1 MLTLIQ
7 SWIGKQMREP
17 KGLFSKWVARYMEK
31 NHHNINQWT
40 IQLLNIQENDRIL
53 EIGTGRGMTL
63 SKVAEKLDRGKVYG
77 IDASRHMVKYA
88 KRKHKRLVEQEKAV
102 ITLGKAEKLP
112 FEDRSFNKLF
122 TVQTIYYLPDIEQVM
137 KEVYRV
143 LQVDGEVFLS
153 FQKQELMK
161 EQKRSQSLSTYSEE
175 DISCLFSAYHF
186 RDVSVYHY
194 DTYICIKALK

>member
-31 NHHNINQWT
+31 NHHNINEWT

-53 EIGTGRGMTL
+53 EIGTGRGITL

-77 IDASRHMVKYA
+77 VDASRHMIKYA
-88 KRKHKRLVEQEKAV
+88 KRKHKKLTEQDKAV
-102 ITLGKAEKLP
+102 ITLGKAEQLP

-122 TVQTIYYLPDIEQVM
+122 TVQTIYYLKDIEQVM

-153 FQKQELMK
+153 FQKQELIN
-161 EQKRSQSLSTYSEE
+161 EQKRSTSFSSYSEE
-175 DISCLFSAYHF
+175 EISRLFSAYHF
-186 RDVSVYHY
+186 REVSVYHY

>member
-31 NHHNINQWT
+31 NHHNINEWT
-40 IQLLNIQENDRIL
+40 LQLLNIQENDRIL
-53 EIGTGRGMTL
+53 EIGTGRGITL

-77 IDASRHMVKYA
+77 VDASRHMIKYA
-88 KRKHKRLVEQEKAV
+88 KRKHKKLAEQDKAV

-122 TVQTIYYLPDIEQVM
+122 TVQTIYYLKDIEQVM

-153 FQKQELMK
+153 FQKQELIK
-161 EQKRSQSLSTYSEE
+161 EQKRSTSFSSYSEQE
-175 DISCLFSAYHF
+175 ISRLFSAYHF
-186 RDVSVYHY
+186 REVSVYHY

>member
-1 MLTLIQ
+1 
-7 SWIGKQMREP
+7 MREP
-17 KGLFSKWVARYMEK
+17 KGLLSKWVARYMEK

-63 SKVAEKLDRGKVYG
+63 SKVAEHLDRGKVYG
-77 IDASRHMVKYA
+77 VDASHHMIKYA
-88 KRKHKRLVEQEKAV
+88 KRKNKKFVEQNKAV

-122 TVQTIYYLPDIEQVM
+122 TVQTIYYLPDMEQVM

-153 FQKQELMK
+153 FQKQELQK
-161 EQKRSQSLSTYSEE
+161 EQKRLHAFSIYSEQE
-175 DISCLFSAYHF
+175 ISRMFSEYHF

-194 DTYICIKALK
+194 DTYVCIKALK

>member
-1 MLTLIQ
+1 MIQ

-31 NHHNINQWT
+31 NHHNINEWT
-40 IQLLNIQENDRIL
+40 LQLLNIQENDRIL
-53 EIGTGRGMTL
+53 EIGTGRGITL

-77 IDASRHMVKYA
+77 VDASRHMIKYA
-88 KRKHKRLVEQEKAV
+88 KRKHKKLAEQDKAV

-122 TVQTIYYLPDIEQVM
+122 TVQTIYYLKDIEQVM

-153 FQKQELMK
+153 FQKQELIK
-161 EQKRSQSLSTYSEE
+161 EQKRSTSFSSYSEQE
-175 DISCLFSAYHF
+175 ISRLFSAYHF
-186 RDVSVYHY
+186 REVSVYHY

>member
-31 NHHNINQWT
+31 NHHNINEWT
-40 IQLLNIQENDRIL
+40 LQLLNIQENDRIL
-53 EIGTGRGMTL
+53 EIGTGRGITL

-77 IDASRHMVKYA
+77 VDASRHMIKYA
-88 KRKHKRLVEQEKAV
+88 KRKHKKLAEQDKAV
-102 ITLGKAEKLP
+102 ITLGKAEQLP

-122 TVQTIYYLPDIEQVM
+122 TVQTIYYLKDIEQVM

-153 FQKQELMK
+153 FQKQELIQ
-161 EQKRSQSLSTYSEE
+161 EQKRSTSFSSYSEQE
-175 DISCLFSAYHF
+175 ISHLFSAYHF
-186 RDVSVYHY
+186 REVSVYHY

>member
-1 MLTLIQ
+1 MIQ

-31 NHHNINQWT
+31 NHRNINEWT

-53 EIGTGRGMTL
+53 EIGTGRGITL

-77 IDASRHMVKYA
+77 VDASHHMIKYA
-88 KRKHKRLVEQEKAV
+88 KRKHKKLAEQDKAV
-102 ITLGKAEKLP
+102 ITLGKAEQLP

-122 TVQTIYYLPDIEQVM
+122 TVQTIYYLKDIEQVM

-153 FQKQELMK
+153 FQKQELFN
-161 EQKRSQSLSTYSEE
+161 EQKRSTSFSSYSEE
-175 DISCLFSAYHF
+175 EISRLFSAYHF
-186 RDVSVYHY
+186 REVSVYHY

>member
-31 NHHNINQWT
+31 NHHNINEWT
-40 IQLLNIQENDRIL
+40 LQLLNIQENDRIL
-53 EIGTGRGMTL
+53 EIGTGRGITL

-77 IDASRHMVKYA
+77 VDASRHMVKYA
-88 KRKHKRLVEQEKAV
+88 KRKHKKLAEQDKAV
-102 ITLGKAEKLP
+102 FTLGEAEHLP

-122 TVQTIYYLPDIEQVM
+122 TVQTIYYLKDIEQVM

-153 FQKQELMK
+153 FQKQELVK
-161 EQKRSQSLSTYSEE
+161 EQKRSQSFSSYSEQE
-175 DISCLFSAYHF
+175 ISGLFSAYHF
-186 RDVSVYHY
+186 REVSVYHY

>member
-17 KGLFSKWVARYMEK
+17 KGLFSKWVSCYMEK
-31 NHHNINQWT
+31 NHHHINQWT

-77 IDASRHMVKYA
+77 VDASRHMIKYA
-88 KRKHKRLVEQEKAV
+88 KRKNKKLVEQDKAV
-102 ITLGKAEKLP
+102 ITLGKAEHLP
-112 FEDRSFNKLF
+112 FEDRSFNKLY
-122 TVQTIYYLPDIEQVM
+122 TVQTIYYLADIEQVM

-153 FQKQELMK
+153 FQNQEPLKKQK
-161 EQKRSQSLSTYSEE
+161 CSQSFSTYSEQE
-175 DISCLFSAYHF
+175 ICGLFSAYHF
-186 RDVSVYHY
+186 REVSVYYY
-194 DTYICIKALK
+194 DTYICVKALK

>member
-1 MLTLIQ
+1 MIQ

-31 NHHNINQWT
+31 NHHNINEWT
-40 IQLLNIQENDRIL
+40 LQLLNIQENDRIL
-53 EIGTGRGMTL
+53 EIGTGRGITL

-77 IDASRHMVKYA
+77 VDASRHMVKYA
-88 KRKHKRLVEQEKAV
+88 KRKHKKLAEQDKAV
-102 ITLGKAEKLP
+102 FTLGEAEHLP

-122 TVQTIYYLPDIEQVM
+122 TVQTIYYLKDIEQVM

-153 FQKQELMK
+153 FQKQELVK
-161 EQKRSQSLSTYSEE
+161 EQKRSQSFSSYSEQE
-175 DISCLFSAYHF
+175 ISGLFSAYHF
-186 RDVSVYHY
+186 REVSVYHY

>member
-1 MLTLIQ
+1 MIQ

-17 KGLFSKWVARYMEK
+17 RGVLSKWVARYMEK
-31 NHHNINQWT
+31 NHHHVNQWT

-53 EIGTGRGMTL
+53 EIGTGRGTTL
-63 SKVAEKLDRGKVYG
+63 SKVAENLDRGKVYG
-77 IDASRHMVKYA
+77 VDASHHMIKYA
-88 KRKHKRLVEQEKAV
+88 KRKNKKLVDQNKAV
-102 ITLGKAEKLP
+102 IRLGKAENLP

-122 TVQTIYYLPDIEQVM
+122 TVQTIYYLSDLEQVL

-153 FQKQELMK
+153 FQKKEL
-161 EQKRSQSLSTYSEE
+161 QKQSHAYSLYSEE
-175 DISCLFSAYHF
+175 EISRMFSEFHF

-194 DTYICIKALK
+194 DTYICFKALK

>member
-31 NHHNINQWT
+31 NHHNINEWT
-40 IQLLNIQENDRIL
+40 LQLLNIQENDRIL
-53 EIGTGRGMTL
+53 EIGTGRGITL

-77 IDASRHMVKYA
+77 VDASRHMIKYA
-88 KRKHKRLVEQEKAV
+88 KRKHKKLTEQDKAV
-102 ITLGKAEKLP
+102 ITFGKAEQLP

-122 TVQTIYYLPDIEQVM
+122 TVQTIYYLKDIEQVM

-153 FQKQELMK
+153 FQKQELIK
-161 EQKRSQSLSTYSEE
+161 EQKRSTSFSSHSEQE
-175 DISCLFSAYHF
+175 ISRLFSAYHF
-186 RDVSVYHY
+186 REVSVYHY

>member
-1 MLTLIQ
+1 MIQ

-17 KGLFSKWVARYMEK
+17 KGLLSKWVARYMEK

-63 SKVAEKLDRGKVYG
+63 SKVAEHLDRGKVYG
-77 IDASRHMVKYA
+77 VDASHHMIKYA
-88 KRKHKRLVEQEKAV
+88 KRKNKKFVEQNKAV

-122 TVQTIYYLPDIEQVM
+122 TVQTIYYLPDMEQVM

-153 FQKQELMK
+153 FQKQELQK
-161 EQKRSQSLSTYSEE
+161 EQKRLHAFSIYSEQE
-175 DISCLFSAYHF
+175 ISRMFSEYHF

-194 DTYICIKALK
+194 DTYVCIKALK

>member
-1 MLTLIQ
+1 MIQ

-31 NHHNINQWT
+31 NHHDINQWT

-63 SKVAEKLDRGKVYG
+63 SKVAEKLDRGKIYG
-77 IDASRHMVKYA
+77 VDASRHMVKYA
-88 KRKHKRLVEQEKAV
+88 KRKNKKLLEQNKAV
-102 ITLGKAEKLP
+102 ISLGKAESLP

-122 TVQTIYYLPDIEQVM
+122 TVQTIYFWTDIEQVM

-143 LQVDGEVFLS
+143 LQVDGEVYLS

-161 EQKRSQSLSTYSEE
+161 EQKQAQSLYNEQ
-175 DISCLFSAYHF
+175 DVRRMFSNYHF
-186 RDVSVYHY
+186 REVSIYHY

>member
-1 MLTLIQ
+1 MIQ

-31 NHHNINQWT
+31 NHHNINEWT
-40 IQLLNIQENDRIL
+40 LQLLNIQENDRIL
-53 EIGTGRGMTL
+53 EIGTGRGITL

-77 IDASRHMVKYA
+77 VDASRHMIKYA
-88 KRKHKRLVEQEKAV
+88 KRKHKKLTEQDKAV
-102 ITLGKAEKLP
+102 ITFGKAEQLP

-122 TVQTIYYLPDIEQVM
+122 TVQTIYYLKDIEQVM

-153 FQKQELMK
+153 FQKQELIK
-161 EQKRSQSLSTYSEE
+161 EQKRSTSFSSHSEQE
-175 DISCLFSAYHF
+175 ISRLFSAYHF
-186 RDVSVYHY
+186 REVSVYHY

>member
-1 MLTLIQ
+1 
-7 SWIGKQMREP
+7 MREP

-102 ITLGKAEKLP
+102 ITLGKAEQLP

-175 DISCLFSAYHF
+175 DISCLFQRITLETSLFTIMIHTS
-186 RDVSVYHY
+186 VS
-194 DTYICIKALK
+194 KP

>member
-1 MLTLIQ
+1 MIQ

-31 NHHNINQWT
+31 NHHNINEWT

-53 EIGTGRGMTL
+53 EIGTGRGITL

-77 IDASRHMVKYA
+77 VDASRHMIKYA
-88 KRKHKRLVEQEKAV
+88 KRKHKKLAEQDKAV
-102 ITLGKAEKLP
+102 ITLGKAEQLP

-122 TVQTIYYLPDIEQVM
+122 TVQTIYYLKDIEQVM

-153 FQKQELMK
+153 FQKQELIN
-161 EQKRSQSLSTYSEE
+161 EQKCSTSFSSYSEE
-175 DISCLFSAYHF
+175 EISRLFSAYHF
-186 RDVSVYHY
+186 REVSVYHY

>member
-1 MLTLIQ
+1 MIQ

-31 NHHNINQWT
+31 NHHNINEWT
-40 IQLLNIQENDRIL
+40 LQLLNIQENDRIL
-53 EIGTGRGMTL
+53 EIGTGRGITL

-77 IDASRHMVKYA
+77 VDASRHMIKYA
-88 KRKHKRLVEQEKAV
+88 KRKHKKLAEQDKAV
-102 ITLGKAEKLP
+102 ITLGKAEQLP

-122 TVQTIYYLPDIEQVM
+122 TVQTIYYLKDIEQVM

-153 FQKQELMK
+153 FQKQELIQ
-161 EQKRSQSLSTYSEE
+161 EQKRSTSFSSYSEQE
-175 DISCLFSAYHF
+175 ISHLFSAYHF
-186 RDVSVYHY
+186 REVSVYHY

>member
-31 NHHNINQWT
+31 NHHNINEWT

-53 EIGTGRGMTL
+53 EIGTGRGITL

-77 IDASRHMVKYA
+77 VDASRHMIKYA
-88 KRKHKRLVEQEKAV
+88 KRKHKKLAEQDKAV
-102 ITLGKAEKLP
+102 ITLGKAEQLP

-122 TVQTIYYLPDIEQVM
+122 TVQTIYYLKDIQQVM

-153 FQKQELMK
+153 FQKQELIN
-161 EQKRSQSLSTYSEE
+161 EQKRSTSFSSYSEE
-175 DISCLFSAYHF
+175 EISRLFSAYHF
-186 RDVSVYHY
+186 REVSVYHY

>member
-1 MLTLIQ
+1 MGSPLY
-7 SWIGKQMREP
+7 G
-17 KGLFSKWVARYMEK
+17 K

-102 ITLGKAEKLP
+102 ITLGKAEQLP

-161 EQKRSQSLSTYSEE
+161 EQNAHSLFQRTVKKTSAVF
-175 DISCLFSAYHF
+175 FS
-186 RDVSVYHY
+186 VS
-194 DTYICIKALK
+194 L

>member
-1 MLTLIQ
+1 MGCPLY
-7 SWIGKQMREP
+7 G
-17 KGLFSKWVARYMEK
+17 K
-31 NHHNINQWT
+31 NHHNINEWT

-53 EIGTGRGMTL
+53 EIGTGRGITL

-77 IDASRHMVKYA
+77 VDASRHMIKYA
-88 KRKHKRLVEQEKAV
+88 KRKHKKLAEQDKAV
-102 ITLGKAEKLP
+102 ITLGKAEQLP

-122 TVQTIYYLPDIEQVM
+122 TVQTIYYLKDIEQVM

-153 FQKQELMK
+153 FQKQELIN
-161 EQKRSQSLSTYSEE
+161 EQKRSTSFSSYSEE
-175 DISCLFSAYHF
+175 EISRLFSAYHF
-186 RDVSVYHY
+186 REVSVYHY

>member
-31 NHHNINQWT
+31 NHHNINEWT
-40 IQLLNIQENDRIL
+40 LQLLNIQENDRIL
-53 EIGTGRGMTL
+53 EIGTGRGITL

-77 IDASRHMVKYA
+77 VDASRHMIKYA
-88 KRKHKRLVEQEKAV
+88 KRKHKKLAEQDKAV
-102 ITLGKAEKLP
+102 ITLGKAEQLP

-122 TVQTIYYLPDIEQVM
+122 TVQTIYYLKDIEQVM

-153 FQKQELMK
+153 FQKQELVK
-161 EQKRSQSLSTYSEE
+161 EQKRSQSFSSYSEQE
-175 DISCLFSAYHF
+175 ISGLFSAYHF
-186 RDVSVYHY
+186 REVSVYHY

>member
-17 KGLFSKWVARYMEK
+17 KGLLSKWVARYMEK

-63 SKVAEKLDRGKVYG
+63 SKVAEHLDRGKVYG
-77 IDASRHMVKYA
+77 VDASHHMIKYA
-88 KRKHKRLVEQEKAV
+88 KRKNKKFVEQNKAV

-122 TVQTIYYLPDIEQVM
+122 TVQTIYYLPDMEQVM

-153 FQKQELMK
+153 FQKQELQK
-161 EQKRSQSLSTYSEE
+161 EQKRLHAFSIYSEQE
-175 DISCLFSAYHF
+175 ISRMFSEYHF

-194 DTYICIKALK
+194 DTYVCIKALK

>member
-1 MLTLIQ
+1 MIQ

-77 IDASRHMVKYA
+77 IECFASYGKIR
-88 KRKHKRLVEQEKAV
+88 EKK
-102 ITLGKAEKLP
+102 T
-112 FEDRSFNKLF
+112 
-122 TVQTIYYLPDIEQVM
+122 
-137 KEVYRV
+137 
-143 LQVDGEVFLS
+143 
-153 FQKQELMK
+153 
-161 EQKRSQSLSTYSEE
+161 
-175 DISCLFSAYHF
+175 
-186 RDVSVYHY
+186 
-194 DTYICIKALK
+194 

>member
-1 MLTLIQ
+1 MIQ

-31 NHHNINQWT
+31 NHHNINEWT

-53 EIGTGRGMTL
+53 EIGTGRGITL

-77 IDASRHMVKYA
+77 VDASRHMIKYA
-88 KRKHKRLVEQEKAV
+88 KRKHKKLTEQDKAV
-102 ITLGKAEKLP
+102 ITLGKAEQLP

-122 TVQTIYYLPDIEQVM
+122 TVQTIYYLKDIEQVM

-153 FQKQELMK
+153 FQKQELIN
-161 EQKRSQSLSTYSEE
+161 EQKRSTSFSSYSEE
-175 DISCLFSAYHF
+175 EISRLFSAYHF
-186 RDVSVYHY
+186 REVSVYHY

>member
-1 MLTLIQ
+1 MIQ

-31 NHHNINQWT
+31 NHHNINEWT
-40 IQLLNIQENDRIL
+40 LQLLNIQENDRIL
-53 EIGTGRGMTL
+53 EIGTGRGITL

-77 IDASRHMVKYA
+77 VDASRHMIKYA
-88 KRKHKRLVEQEKAV
+88 KRKHKKLAEQDKAV
-102 ITLGKAEKLP
+102 ITLGKAEQLP
-112 FEDRSFNKLF
+112 FDDRSFNKLF
-122 TVQTIYYLPDIEQVM
+122 TVQTIYYLKDIEQVM

-153 FQKQELMK
+153 FQKQELIK
-161 EQKRSQSLSTYSEE
+161 EQKRSASFSSYSEQE
-175 DISCLFSAYHF
+175 ISHLFSAYHF
-186 RDVSVYHY
+186 REVSVYHY